1 MNDLSSDESRCG
13 DLPHR
18 PVRVGRPLILLA
30 VTAIALA
37 MSGVAGRSRDEE
49 QLARWTEQ
57 QAIPTVALVSLQRG
71 GAVRELVLPGNVEA
85 YYTSAIHAQVSG
97 YVKEWRQDIGAKVS
111 QGDVLAVIDTPE
123 LDQSIAVAESELAKT
138 KANLALAKVTAARW
152 NSLRGSAAVSEQA
165 ADEKTADARA
175 RAAEVGAS
183 QASLDKLKAQKAFG
197 NIVAPFDGIVTGR
210 NIDVGSLVKADADNG
225 PGLFAVADVHQMRV
239 YVPVPESYT
248 AEMTDGM
255 KATLELPERPGR
267 KFKAKIQTT
276 SHAIDKKSRTL
287 LVELIADNKDGDLF
301 PGAFARV
308 HFQIPS
314 DPNAVTVP
322 ASALIYRGAAI
333 QVGVLGSDNRVSLRK
348 VEIAR
353 DLGTAIEIASGLTQD
368 ERIVANPSD
377 SIGDGEEVR
386 IMTAEA
392 DNPASATDRQ
402 GAQRAQ
408 SGGSRELAASEQ
420 GRGE

>member
-1 MNDLSSDESRCG
+1 MNDLSSGETGRG
-13 DLPHR
+13 YEPPR

-30 VTAIALA
+30 VTAVALA

-49 QLARWTEQ
+49 QLARWTQQ
-57 QAIPTVALVSLQRG
+57 QAIQTVALVSPNRG
-71 GAVRELVLPGNVEA
+71 GAVRDLVLPGNVEA

-97 YVKEWRQDIGAKVS
+97 YVKEWRKDIGAKVS

-123 LDQSIAVAESELAKT
+123 LDQSIAVAESELAKAR
-138 KANLALAKVTAARW
+138 ANLALAKVTAARW

-175 RAAEVGAS
+175 RGAEVDAA
-183 QASLDKLKAQKAFG
+183 QASLDRLKAQKAFA

-225 PGLFAVADVHQMRV
+225 PGLFAVADLHQMRI
-239 YVPVPESYT
+239 YVPVPESYA

-255 KATLELPERPGR
+255 KATLELPERPDR
-267 KFKAKIQTT
+267 KFEAKIETT

-287 LVELIADNKDGDLF
+287 LVELIADNKDGALF

-314 DPNAVTVP
+314 DRNAVRVP
-322 ASALIYRGAAI
+322 ASALIYRGDAI
-333 QVGVLGSDNRVSLRK
+333 EVGVLSPDNRVHLRK

-353 DLGTAIEIASGLTQD
+353 DLGTEVEITSGLTED
-368 ERIVANPSD
+368 EHIVANPSD
-377 SIGDGEEVR
+377 SIGDGDEVR
-386 IMTAEA
+386 IMAAEA
-392 DNPASATDRQ
+392 DNPASATGQQ
-402 GAQRAQ
+402 GTQREG
-408 SGGSRELAASEQ
+408 SSGSRELAASEQ